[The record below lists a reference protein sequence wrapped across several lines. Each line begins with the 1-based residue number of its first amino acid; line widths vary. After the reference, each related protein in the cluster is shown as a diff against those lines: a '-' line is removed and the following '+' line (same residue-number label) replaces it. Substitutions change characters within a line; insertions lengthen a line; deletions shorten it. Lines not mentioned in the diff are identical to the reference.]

1 MADLSEQENRAQI
14 REAKS
19 KGKSSGFKLG
29 VFATLVASIATT
41 IALNKAGVNTSDKL
55 TSAYDK
61 TAAKVKETASS
72 AKKKL
77 DEKSFYTILY
87 CALFIVSLISPFFAS
102 KAHFNASCEPW
113 MPAMRCCPLRRL
125 SRSWIT

>member
-77 DEKSFYTILY
+77 DEKKKT
-87 CALFIVSLISPFFAS
+87 V
-102 KAHFNASCEPW
+102 E
-113 MPAMRCCPLRRL
+113 
-125 SRSWIT
+125 